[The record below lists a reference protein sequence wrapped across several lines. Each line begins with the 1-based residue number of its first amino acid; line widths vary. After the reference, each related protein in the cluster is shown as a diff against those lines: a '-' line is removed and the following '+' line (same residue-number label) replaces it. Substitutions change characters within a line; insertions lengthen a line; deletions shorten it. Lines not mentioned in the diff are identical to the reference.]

1 MEENTTHYVRI
12 SDEAKFD
19 YAFMFGL
26 LVGDFGSDLPPLFQ
40 LDSRIKEELELFILL
55 QKRLWYKGY
64 FRATYIYEEV
74 GKELMLFVKKREKEE
89 NKQYWEIVGIC
100 EAKDYDEDLEEY
112 GQIRAWYESKIDN
125 LPEDEPDWVELMY
138 ARKILDLLEDIRDYG
153 GYDDY
158 INARERVAEELSKQ
172 SSMDSRNRK
181 VKPRRV
187 KSYIEKRGV
196 DSQTANAIIKQLD
209 ILLEEAR
216 QRYDNE
222 TF

>member
-1 MEENTTHYVRI
+1 
-12 SDEAKFD
+12 
-19 YAFMFGL
+19 
-26 LVGDFGSDLPPLFQ
+26 
-40 LDSRIKEELELFILL
+40 
-55 QKRLWYKGY
+55 
-64 FRATYIYEEV
+64 
-74 GKELMLFVKKREKEE
+74 
-89 NKQYWEIVGIC
+89 
-100 EAKDYDEDLEEY
+100 
-112 GQIRAWYESKIDN
+112 
-125 LPEDEPDWVELMY
+125 MY